1 MHEGIDGA
9 IAAPGL
15 YRGKHVSLSG
25 YPVHTWKM
33 FRCLLVAEVFCFF
46 VQVGWDESTGERQQR
61 VSVWDIEPLTT
72 PFLLCPPPPALRSK
86 RTRGNRGKNQVH
98 CLVFFCA
105 MKRKL

>member
-1 MHEGIDGA
+1 MENVMLTGGRSV
-9 IAAPGL
+9 L
-15 YRGKHVSLSG
+15 
-25 YPVHTWKM
+25 
-33 FRCLLVAEVFCFF
+33 FF
-46 VQVGWDESTGERQQR
+46 TVQVGWDESTAGERQQR

-105 MKRKL
+105 MKRKLQVE